1 MIGNP
6 CNLLAEG
13 HAGGGKSRKGVGAGG
28 MGGEM
33 GTGVA
38 QPKPSIGGVQ
48 SFDQVVR
55 VYSGVVVLSTVR
67 FCCSGHEQSSN
78 RFCWLSVIVPGSFVF
93 PLLEQ
98 PDEVFR
104 DAPGLC
110 RMIQDELMARALTSV
125 VNHNRARSPTMT

>member
-1 MIGNP
+1 
-6 CNLLAEG
+6 
-13 HAGGGKSRKGVGAGG
+13 

-55 VYSGVVVLSTVR
+55 VYSGVVVFSTVR

-78 RFCWLSVIVPGSFVF
+78 RLCRLGHTAPSSFVF
-93 PLLEQ
+93 LLLGATQ
-98 PDEVFR
+98 
-104 DAPGLC
+104 
-110 RMIQDELMARALTSV
+110 
-125 VNHNRARSPTMT
+125 